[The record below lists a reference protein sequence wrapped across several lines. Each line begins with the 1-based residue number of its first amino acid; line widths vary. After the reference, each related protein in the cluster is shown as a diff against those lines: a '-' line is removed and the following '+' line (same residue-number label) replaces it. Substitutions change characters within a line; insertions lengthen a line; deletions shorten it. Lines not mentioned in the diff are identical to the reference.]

1 VVITTPTDDDILV
14 YDSGT
19 SSWVNSSSIPST
31 VLGNSSRITSTVGDN
46 TATVNNTAVVVDE
59 TPITGVMA
67 IEYTVRLTQG
77 SKRRLSKVLINV
89 NSAETDIDFNEFSII
104 DTGTSAISGA
114 QITADV
120 SGGNVRLLI
129 AASDAATTN
138 VSARILKT
146 IMV

>member
-1 VVITTPTDDDILV
+1 
-14 YDSGT
+14 
-19 SSWVNSSSIPST
+19 
-31 VLGNSSRITSTVGDN
+31 LGNSSRITSTVGDN
-46 TATVNNTAVVVDE
+46 TATANNTAVVVDE

-104 DTGTSAISGA
+104 DTGASAISGA